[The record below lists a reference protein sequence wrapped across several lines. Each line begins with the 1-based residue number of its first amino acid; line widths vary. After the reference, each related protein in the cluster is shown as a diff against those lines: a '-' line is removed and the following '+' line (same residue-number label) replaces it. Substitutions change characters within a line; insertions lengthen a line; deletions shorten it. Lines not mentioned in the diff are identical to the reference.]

1 MAETLTKGRDASA
14 RVRAA
19 FEFARRAHR
28 GQRRKQDGR
37 PFVEHPIEV
46 AELVAEAGADSDAKA
61 AAYLHD
67 VVEKTAVEPDE
78 IVDRFGAEVAA
89 LIETLSEDPGLPTYS
104 GRKRDLRARVIAS
117 GQPATTIYAAD
128 RLANVR
134 DWVRVEASARD
145 AVAARLGT
153 TLAER
158 LTLWEEDLAQL
169 GTADPE
175 IPFLGEIERAVETV
189 RAEALAR
196 C

>member
-1 MAETLTKGRDASA
+1 MAETVTTRRDARA
-14 RVRAA
+14 RVSAA
-19 FEFARRAHR
+19 LEFARRAHR
-28 GQRRKQDGR
+28 GHRRKQDGR

-67 VVEKTAVEPDE
+67 VVEKTAVEPGE
-78 IVDRFGAEVAA
+78 IADRFGPEVAA
-89 LIETLSEDPGLPTYS
+89 LIETLSEDPRLPTYS

-117 GQPATTIYAAD
+117 GRPATTIYAAD

-145 AVAARLGT
+145 AVAVRLGT
-153 TLAER
+153 TLEER
-158 LTLWEEDLAQL
+158 LALWDEDLAQL
-169 GTADPE
+169 SAADPE
-175 IPFLGEIERAVETV
+175 IPFLAQIERAVETV
-189 RAEALAR
+189 RAEALTR

>member
-1 MAETLTKGRDASA
+1 MSETLTPGRDAGG

-19 FEFARRAHR
+19 SKFARRAHR

-46 AELVAEAGADSDAKA
+46 ARLVAEGGGDSDVEA

-67 VVEKTAVEPDE
+67 VVEKTVVETQEIADHFGPD
-78 IVDRFGAEVAA
+78 VAG
-89 LIETLSEDPGLPTYS
+89 LVETLSEDPRLPTYS

-117 GQPATTIYAAD
+117 GRPATTIYAAD

-134 DWVRVEASARD
+134 DWVRIEASGRD

-153 TLAER
+153 TLDER
-158 LTLWEEDLAQL
+158 LALWDEDLAQL
-169 GTADPE
+169 GAADPE
-175 IPFLGEIERAVETV
+175 IPFLAQIERAVETV